1 MLTIQKALSLAA
13 AEFTSISDTERLDA
27 EILLAHV
34 LQVDR
39 SYLLAFPER
48 ILTSAENIF
57 FEKLVAERKSK
68 MPVAYIV
75 GYREFWSLNLKV
87 TPDTLIPR
95 PETELLVEHALKEAR
110 GEKNNIADLGTGSG
124 AIALAIAHERPDFKV
139 YATDKSLAALNIAKE
154 NAMRLNI
161 QNVVFYEGDWCFAL
175 PKIKFDGIISN
186 PPYIAQG
193 DPHFQQN
200 DVHCEPASALMA
212 GENGLSDLCRIIRE
226 AKSYLKTEGFI
237 MLEHGFLQAEA
248 VRMLLAHHGYVDIH
262 SYRDLA
268 GHERVTRGR
277 IAADVWYR
285 I

>member
-161 QNVVFYEGDWCFAL
+161 QNVVFYE
-175 PKIKFDGIISN
+175 
-186 PPYIAQG
+186 
-193 DPHFQQN
+193 
-200 DVHCEPASALMA
+200 
-212 GENGLSDLCRIIRE
+212 
-226 AKSYLKTEGFI
+226 
-237 MLEHGFLQAEA
+237 
-248 VRMLLAHHGYVDIH
+248 
-262 SYRDLA
+262 
-268 GHERVTRGR
+268 
-277 IAADVWYR
+277 
-285 I
+285 